1 MILGEIESDWV
12 DRKFLDEFKLGI
24 KKIIGGLERII
35 IKENR
40 YNMCILFNETCLNI
54 YKSGH

>member
-1 MILGEIESDWV
+1 MILGEIKSDWV

-24 KKIIGGLERII
+24 REMVGGLERII

-40 YNMCILFNETCLNI
+40 YNMCILFDGTCLNI